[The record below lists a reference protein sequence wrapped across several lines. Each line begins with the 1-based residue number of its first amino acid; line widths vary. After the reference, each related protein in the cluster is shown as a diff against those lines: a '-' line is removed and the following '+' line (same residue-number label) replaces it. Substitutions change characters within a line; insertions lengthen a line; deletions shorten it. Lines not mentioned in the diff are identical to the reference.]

1 MIAGTVKSLYFSGIG
16 GAGMAPLARIALARG
31 CRVAGSDKE
40 PNAKTDELLRMGAVI
55 HAGHDAAHIP
65 EDCDLLVYS
74 SAIPEDNP
82 ERVAARRRHIPEI
95 LRGAFLAEIAKDY
108 PVSIAVSGSHGK
120 TSTTA
125 MLVWILQKTGR
136 KPGYLVGGAVE
147 QLHSGE
153 AGDGSIFVT
162 EADESDGTHVLLHPT
177 IGIIPNIEDDHAWSV
192 GGREQLFQNFRT
204 FAGNC
209 RQIIVPQDTAE
220 SFFHTTGLDL
230 NVPGPAGFC
239 GFMKTDALLAAAG
252 AEALGISREEAF
264 AALADFPGV
273 QRRMTIRLQTDAL
286 TIIEDYA
293 HHPTE
298 VAAAV
303 TFLRERYPGKHLH
316 LLFQPHRYARLA
328 QYFDRFAEEL
338 QKADSVTVA
347 PVFAAWTET
356 GDLGSAELA
365 QAIGPRATA
374 PAGSW
379 EEIARQVQAALPRSA
394 VLAVLGAGDVEKV
407 FQYLV

>member
-1 MIAGTVKSLYFSGIG
+1 
-16 GAGMAPLARIALARG
+16 MAPLARIALARG
-31 CRVAGSDKE
+31 YRVAGSDKE
-40 PNAKTDELLRMGAVI
+40 LNSKTAELLRMGAVI
-55 HAGHDAAHIP
+55 HAGHDAAHLP

-74 SAIPEDNP
+74 SAVPEDNP
-82 ERVAARRRHIPEI
+82 ERTAARLRGIPEMR
-95 LRGAFLAEIAKDY
+95 RGAFLAEIAGDY

-125 MLVWILQKTGR
+125 MLVWILQKCGK
-136 KPGYLVGGAVE
+136 KPGYLIGGSVPG
-147 QLHSGE
+147 LRSGE
-153 AGDGSIFVT
+153 AGDGSLFVT
-162 EADESDGTHVLLHPT
+162 EADESDGTHVLLRPS

-209 RQIIVPQDTAE
+209 GKVIVPQDTAAG
-220 SFFHTTGLDL
+220 FFQADGLDM

-239 GFMKTDALLAAAG
+239 GFQKTDALLAAAG
-252 AEALGISREEAF
+252 AEVLGIAREEAF

-273 QRRMTIRLQTDAL
+273 KRRMTLRFQSEEL
-286 TIIEDYA
+286 TIVEDYA

-303 TFLRERYPGKHLH
+303 ALLRERYPGKHLH

-328 QYFDRFAEEL
+328 QYFDRFAAEL
-338 QKADSVTVA
+338 RKADSVSVS

-365 QAIGPRATA
+365 AAIGPQAEYLS
-374 PAGSW
+374 GSW
-379 EEIARQVQAALPRSA
+379 EEIGNAVLQHPVRPM

-407 FQYLV
+407 FQFLPSSAAGQGGE

>member
-1 MIAGTVKSLYFSGIG
+1 
-16 GAGMAPLARIALARG
+16 MAPLARIALARG
-31 CRVAGSDKE
+31 YRVAGSDKE
-40 PNAKTDELLRMGAVI
+40 LNSKTAELLRMGAVI
-55 HAGHDAAHIP
+55 HAGHDAAHLP
-65 EDCDLLVYS
+65 EDCDLLVFS

-82 ERVAARRRHIPEI
+82 ERTAARLRGIPEMR
-95 LRGAFLAEIAKDY
+95 RGAFLAEIAGDY

-125 MLVWILQKTGR
+125 MLVWILQKNGR
-136 KPGYLVGGAVE
+136 KPGYLVGGSVDH
-147 QLHSGE
+147 LHSGE
-153 AGDGSIFVT
+153 AGDGSVFVT
-162 EADESDGTHVLLHPT
+162 EADESDGTHVLLRPS

-192 GGREQLFQNFRT
+192 GGREQLFQNFRR

-209 RQIIVPQDTAE
+209 GKVIVPQETAE
-220 SFFHTTGLDL
+220 SFFNTAGLDL

-273 QRRMTIRLQTDAL
+273 QRRMTVRYAAEDL
-286 TIIEDYA
+286 TVIEDYA

-303 TFLRERYPGKHLH
+303 AFLREQYPGKHLH

-356 GDLGSAELA
+356 GELGSAELA
-365 QAIGPRATA
+365 EAIGSQASA
-374 PAGSW
+374 PSGSW
-379 EEIARQVQAALPRSA
+379 EEIARQVLAAIPRSS

-407 FQYLV
+407 FSYLPGEDTK

>member
-1 MIAGTVKSLYFSGIG
+1 LIGIVKSLYFSGIG

-40 PNAKTDELLRMGAVI
+40 LNAKTDELLRMGAVI

-82 ERVAARRRHIPEI
+82 ERVAARLRHIPEMR
-95 LRGAFLAEIAKDY
+95 RGAFLAEIAKDY

-136 KPGYLVGGAVE
+136 KPGYLVGGSVDH
-147 QLHSGE
+147 LHSGE

-192 GGREQLFQNFRT
+192 GGREQLFENFRT

-209 RQIIVPQDTAE
+209 GRVIVPQDTAE

-230 NVPGPAGFC
+230 DVPGPAGFC

-273 QRRMTIRLQTDAL
+273 QRRMTIRLQTDDL

-298 VAAAV
+298 VAAAI

-347 PVFAAWTET
+347 PVFAAWTES
-356 GDLGSAELA
+356 GELGSAELA

-374 PAGSW
+374 PSGSW
-379 EEIARQVQAALPRSA
+379 EEIARQVQAELPKSA